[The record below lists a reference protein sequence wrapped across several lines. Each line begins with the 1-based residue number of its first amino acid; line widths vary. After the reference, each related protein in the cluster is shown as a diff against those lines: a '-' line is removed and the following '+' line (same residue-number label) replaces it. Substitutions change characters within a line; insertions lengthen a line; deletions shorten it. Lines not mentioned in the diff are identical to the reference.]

1 MTLQSRSVL
10 KPAWFRDGYSPWKA
24 DDRPRMHP
32 VTLIRRPEA
41 DLSRLPIGL
50 DLRAI
55 NVVEGIRAAL
65 SVAVLVALNEWLQW
79 PTIMEVAL
87 AAWLACLCDQGGPI
101 RRRVP
106 AVLSF
111 TAVGAIITAS
121 AGLAR
126 NGGIAS
132 AISMGSF
139 GLFCLSF
146 IRIYGQSAMVVGNL
160 LGVVLVLALDRPLP
174 GLSAAGMVAAS
185 FVVGGLWA
193 TLLTMVVW
201 RIHPYAPARRSVAE
215 VYRQLALLV
224 ANMRDLVRADRPPAA
239 AWEAHARAHRRSV
252 REAIEQARATV
263 FDTVRVRGP
272 VSPRAAQG
280 LIRLEAADQLF
291 GALIALSDV
300 LEHTQQP
307 WDRKI
312 AARGLRRLGP
322 LLRNLGRG
330 IATDETGSNPA
341 IARSIRAFSRE
352 AGSLPPG
359 QPLRP
364 ILEAM
369 VERLQ
374 IAAILSVPANFVRGV
389 APGGERPS
397 ALERIDR
404 PLRANLRWDSLAL
417 RHALRVAIVAAPAI
431 AITLIH
437 YAPYQHWLT
446 ITLVLTMQPYF
457 ATTVARALERI
468 GGTVLGGG
476 IAALLGVVCGTPL
489 AITAALFPLMVIA
502 LAVRQVSFGMFMM
515 AVTPIVVLLSEIGQP
530 GASEW
535 VLAGMRGLY
544 TAIGGLLA
552 LAGCLILWPSWE
564 PSRLVNEV
572 RTAIESH
579 ARYADAEISYLLG
592 ERSRD
597 LVELTRRAAGVA
609 SNNLEASLSRAL
621 QEPRHASREA
631 LESALVIDA
640 ALRRFAGRFSTMQ
653 LNPSLR
659 TELAD
664 PVWRSWREWIVPAM
678 QALAAGTADLPPK
691 PLLSADCPAADI
703 LLRIA
708 RQLELIAGARRRIGA
723 RG

>member
-1 MTLQSRSVL
+1 MQL
-10 KPAWFRDGYSPWKA
+10 
-24 DDRPRMHP
+24 

-41 DLSRLPIGL
+41 DLSRLPVGL

-55 NVVEGIRAAL
+55 DVVEGVRAAL

-79 PTIMEVAL
+79 PGIMEAAL

-111 TAVGAIITAS
+111 TAIGAVITAS

-132 AISMGSF
+132 AVLMGSF

-146 IRIYGQSAMVVGNL
+146 IRIYGQSAMLVGNL
-160 LGVVLVLALDRPLP
+160 LGVVLVLALDQPLP
-174 GLSAAGMVAAS
+174 SLSAAGMVAAS
-185 FVVGGLWA
+185 FVGGGLWA

-201 RIHPYAPARRSVAE
+201 RIHPYAPARRAVAE

-224 ANMRDLVRADRPPAA
+224 ANMRDLVRADRPPEA

-300 LEHTQQP
+300 LEHTQP
-307 WDRKI
+307 WDRKM
-312 AARGLRRLGP
+312 AGRGLRRLGP
-322 LLRNLGRG
+322 LLRNLGRS
-330 IATDETGSNPA
+330 IATDETGPNPA
-341 IARSIRAFSRE
+341 IARSIGAFSRDTE
-352 AGSLPPG
+352 SLPPG

-364 ILEAM
+364 IFEAM

-374 IAAILSVPANFVRGV
+374 IAATLSVPANFVPGF
-389 APGGERPS
+389 APGAETS
-397 ALERIDR
+397 STLERIGR
-404 PLRANLRWDSLAL
+404 PLRANLGRDSLAL

-437 YAPYQHWLT
+437 YALYQHWLT

-457 ATTVARALERI
+457 ATTLTRSLERI

-489 AITAALFPLMVIA
+489 AITAALFPLAVIA

-544 TAIGGLLA
+544 TVIGGLLA
-552 LAGCLILWPSWE
+552 LAGCLFLWPSWE
-564 PSRLVNEV
+564 PRRLVNEV
-572 RTAIESH
+572 RSTIEAH

-592 ERSRD
+592 EASQD
-597 LVELTRRAAGVA
+597 LVELARRAAGVA
-609 SNNLEASLSRAL
+609 SNNVEASLSRAL
-621 QEPRHASREA
+621 QEPRHASRDA
-631 LESALVIDA
+631 LQSALVIDA
-640 ALRRFAGRFSTMQ
+640 ALRRFAGRLSTMQ

-659 TELAD
+659 TKLAD
-664 PVWRSWREWIVPAM
+664 PVWRSWREWIVQAM
-678 QALAAGTADLPPK
+678 QGLASGATDLAPK
-691 PLLSADCPAADI
+691 PLLSADGPAAEV
-703 LLRIA
+703 LLRMA
-708 RQLELIAGARRRIGA
+708 RQIELIAGARRRIGA
-723 RG
+723 GG